1 MLKTLDFRGYYIFG
15 QNMTKPYPWST
26 FKYHGSC
33 ILATTC
39 SFLQPSN
46 HFEKV
51 VKPQPPQIMELLEKL
66 WEQDYIVYL
75 SGRPPLAWGSTIGND
90 SSHTWHSALLRPKS
104 RNPRCWSAENGSVH
118 NEGRL
123 RGQRPTHVPTR
134 DEVNK
139 IFACWN
145 HHPNGSQHGGYL
157 KLIQNCYQFIW
168 KLMTN
173 FAGFPMVSDQ
183 FQVPNPN
190 GVAQARHCS

>member
-1 MLKTLDFRGYYIFG
+1 MDKTISLVYFQISWIVHSRHHM
-15 QNMTKPYPWST
+15 QLCNQ
-26 FKYHGSC
+26 
-33 ILATTC
+33 ATI
-39 SFLQPSN
+39 SRKSSN
-46 HFEKV
+46 LS
-51 VKPQPPQIMELLEKL
+51 PPQIMELLDQL

-90 SSHTWHSALLRPKS
+90 SSHTWHSGWDP
-104 RNPRCWSAENGSVH
+104 NPGPRCWSAENGSVH
-118 NEGRL
+118 NERIF

-168 KLMTN
+168 TLMTN